1 MPLYCFSLCETHG
14 ILYPKWNSLVSAL
27 TWMQADRD
35 RLTHVLRGVAAE
47 LDGLDRELSAI
58 EWQRG
63 RATGPAIS
71 EVPVGE
77 LHCTQTA
84 LEAKREQLTTRLHV
98 MAGQLNQLDLVLSGL
113 RGHEYSPTGRVGTCP
128 QCGYPSLES
137 GMCAYCRPHLLTGD

>member
-1 MPLYCFSLCETHG
+1 
-14 ILYPKWNSLVSAL
+14 
-27 TWMQADRD
+27 MQADRD

-77 LHCTQTA
+77 LHCAQTA